1 MNASKVFSVVKST
14 SFFIQLL
21 LMFCF
26 STKLNAQKK
35 EQLPNVILI
44 YLDDM
49 GFGDLTITGAI
60 DYQTPNIDRMAKE
73 GIFFS
78 HYYAPQ
84 AVCSASRAG
93 ILTGCYPNR
102 IGFSGALDHT
112 AKIGINSE
120 DETIAEVLKKKGY
133 VTAAF
138 GKWHLGFQKEFLPTH
153 HGFDWF
159 YGIPYSHDMWP
170 NHPTSKNYYPPLPII
185 EGDEVIGKSPDITKF
200 TTDFTRRTIDF
211 IIEHKSIPFFVYL
224 AHPLPHVPLAVS
236 DKFKG
241 KSKQGLYGDVI
252 MEIDWSVGEIIKT
265 LKNLKIDENT
275 LVILSS
281 DNGPWIN
288 YGNHAGS
295 TGGLREGKG
304 TSFEGG
310 QRVPCLMWWPGTIPE
325 GIVCNQLVSGIDILP
340 TLASITGA
348 PLPESRIDGVNIF
361 SLMKGDIES
370 KPHKSFYYYYRTN
383 SLEAVTNG
391 DWKLVFAHSGRT
403 YEGFEP
409 GKDGMPGIVNENQQ
423 FERALFDLRRD
434 PGERYDVQSLYP
446 KIVKELEQL
455 ANEAR
460 SDLGDEITNSLGQN
474 LRKPGRVD

>member
-348 PLPESRIDGVNIF
+348 PLPEKRIDGVNIF